1 VYATCIKIRELN
13 LALRAYVR
21 LTRLQH
27 LHHQN
32 YKLTPLPDASN
43 SVSLGREMLSKD
55 TFPENA
61 RTPCFPQLP
70 PEIWMN
76 IFQFHTSLTHLW
88 TTCRQV
94 SSTLRACVEHTFST
108 LYLED
113 IHILFYVDRYNPG
126 DRARFQV
133 GVGFGRL
140 GTGESKELAWFSEEK
155 EIERTEQKRI
165 LNDNPARI
173 IRWEQNIGKMK
184 PEFPAYTIRI
194 GTMIND
200 TALPGLK
207 VDVKKREISFE
218 WRKALD
224 LFFRE
229 EVRRETLYTRWKA
242 ESALPLGLGQVQ
254 DPEIVQFGMR
264 RLARRTRVHEA
275 YAHDERMAWATA
287 SLQHFRPGP
296 AAILSPDLPG
306 AGPDEKWFGSAD
318 IVQDMYL
325 DEAICLNRIQNR
337 LRDAGAIEER

>member
-1 VYATCIKIRELN
+1 
-13 LALRAYVR
+13 
-21 LTRLQH
+21 
-27 LHHQN
+27 
-32 YKLTPLPDASN
+32 
-43 SVSLGREMLSKD
+43 MLSKE

-61 RTPCFPQLP
+61 RTSCLPQLP

-108 LYLED
+108 FFLED
-113 IHILFYVDRYNPG
+113 IHILFYVDRYNLG
-126 DRARFQV
+126 DRVRFQV
-133 GVGFGRL
+133 GVGFDRV
-140 GTGESKELAWFSEEK
+140 GTGESKELAWFSEEN

-165 LNDNPARI
+165 SNDNPARI

-194 GTMIND
+194 GTMVND

-224 LFFRE
+224 FFFRE
-229 EVRRETLYTRWKA
+229 EVRRETLYTHWKA
-242 ESALPLGLGQVQ
+242 EGALPLGLGQVQ

-264 RLARRTRVHEA
+264 RLARRTRVREA

-287 SLQHFRPGP
+287 SLQHFRRGP
-296 AAILSPDLPG
+296 AGSLPPDLPG
-306 AGPDEKWFGSAD
+306 AGPNGKRFGSAD
-318 IVQDMYL
+318 IVLDLYL

>member
-1 VYATCIKIRELN
+1 MHQDTRRTTS
-13 LALRAYVR
+13 RA
-21 LTRLQH
+21 TRLRQARQAPAS
-27 LHHQN
+27 LSSLQITT
-32 YKLTPLPDASN
+32 TPRCIQLSI
-43 SVSLGREMLSKD
+43 LGPKMPSKD
-55 TFPENA
+55 AFPENA
-61 RTPCFPQLP
+61 RTPCLPQLP

-94 SSTLRACVEHTFST
+94 SSTLRACAEHAFST
-108 LYLED
+108 FFLGD
-113 IHILFYVDRYNPG
+113 VHILFSLDRYDLG
-126 DRARFQV
+126 DRPRFQV
-133 GVGFGRL
+133 GVGFDQV
-140 GTGESKELAWFSEEK
+140 GTGESKELAWFNEEK
-155 EIERTEQKRI
+155 GIERTEQERI
-165 LNDNPARI
+165 PNEHPGRMK
-173 IRWEQNIGKMK
+173 RWEQNIGKMK
-184 PEFPAYTIRI
+184 PEFPGYTIRI

-207 VDVKKREISFE
+207 ADVEKREISFE

-229 EVRRETLYTRWKA
+229 EVRCETLYTRWKA
-242 ESALPLGLGQVQ
+242 EGALPLGLGQVQ

-264 RLARRTRVHEA
+264 RLARRTRLREA

-306 AGPDEKWFGSAD
+306 AGPDEKWFGSVD
-318 IVQDMYL
+318 IVQDLYL

>member
-1 VYATCIKIRELN
+1 
-13 LALRAYVR
+13 
-21 LTRLQH
+21 
-27 LHHQN
+27 
-32 YKLTPLPDASN
+32 
-43 SVSLGREMLSKD
+43 
-55 TFPENA
+55 
-61 RTPCFPQLP
+61 
-70 PEIWMN
+70 MN

-133 GVGFGRL
+133 GVGFDRV

-194 GTMIND
+194 GTMVND

-224 LFFRE
+224 FFFRE

-242 ESALPLGLGQVQ
+242 EGALPLGLGQVQ

-264 RLARRTRVHEA
+264 RLARRTRLREA
-275 YAHDERMAWATA
+275 YVQDEGMAWATA
-287 SLQHFRPGP
+287 SLQHFRRGP
-296 AAILSPDLPG
+296 AGSLPPDLPG

-318 IVQDMYL
+318 IVLDLYL
-325 DEAICLNRIQNR
+325 DEGVCLNRIQNR
-337 LRDAGAIEER
+337 LRHAGAIEER